1 MPGQNQEIP
10 REILEHLGMA
20 SSLEIDEEEQQRFL
34 EIENRIKEL
43 VVLEKKIKE
52 RIKENKNE
60 TSST

>member
-1 MPGQNQEIP
+1 MSVQKQEIP
-10 REILEHLGMA
+10 REILEHLGMV

-43 VVLEKKIKE
+43 VVLEQKIKE
-52 RIKENKNE
+52 RIKENRNE